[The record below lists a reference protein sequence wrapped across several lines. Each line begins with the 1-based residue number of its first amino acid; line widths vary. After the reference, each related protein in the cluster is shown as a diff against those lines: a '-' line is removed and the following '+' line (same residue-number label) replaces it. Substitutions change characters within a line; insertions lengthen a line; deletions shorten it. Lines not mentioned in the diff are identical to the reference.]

1 MMPVKTKLIKDGI
14 GISIHIIVWVAVA
27 YIFNQAFRTEFRK
40 FTNIGKTVTESIE
53 IHTFQSFIVIVL
65 TFKAVF
71 FYLNV
76 FYRRKILFGF
86 QDKVKYVLFSC
97 FAILIL
103 IVAEWLVIL
112 VAGKLYQISMP
123 PFGLFIWPEVLMWVI
138 AITIS
143 FAWAKMREWD
153 KAEELSKIL
162 AEEQLKTE
170 LNFLKAQIS
179 PHFFLNTLNN
189 LYSMGQANDIS
200 GLGDGILQLS
210 EMMRYVLYDCQADTV
225 PIQREIECIRS
236 YIGLTLL
243 RYRQDG
249 NIIVHFNADEK
260 GLAGKTIAPVI
271 LLPFVENAF
280 KHGIASDKSS
290 SIEIEL
296 FTENSQLICK
306 VRNTDHSAAQQ
317 HFEERGIGFNNVKR
331 RLEMLY
337 PEKHVLEIKKENGF
351 YTILL
356 KLTGNEMRYN

>member
-14 GISIHIIVWVAVA
+14 GISIHILAWIIVA
-27 YIFNQAFRTEFRK
+27 YIFNQVFRTEFRK

-53 IHTFQSFIVIVL
+53 IHTFFSFIIIVL
-65 TFKAVF
+65 AFKVVF

-76 FYRRKILFGF
+76 FNLRNVLFSR
-86 QDKVKYVLFSC
+86 QKKVKYVLFSGSAVL
-97 FAILIL
+97 FLIA
-103 IVAEWLVIL
+103 AEWLVIL
-112 VAGKLYQISMP
+112 TAGRLWQMSRP
-123 PFGLFIWPEVLMWVI
+123 PFGLFIWPEVLMWFI
-138 AITIS
+138 AFTIS
-143 FAWAKMREWD
+143 FTWAKMQEWD
-153 KAEELSKIL
+153 KAEELSKKL
-162 AEEQLKTE
+162 TEEQLKTE

-189 LYSMGQANDIS
+189 LYSMGQANDIG

-210 EMMRYVLYDCQADTV
+210 EMMRYVLYDCQADAV
-225 PIQREIECIRS
+225 PVQREIECIRS

-306 VRNTDHSAAQQ
+306 VKNTDHSAVQQ

-337 PEKHVLEIKKENGF
+337 PEKHELEIKKENGF